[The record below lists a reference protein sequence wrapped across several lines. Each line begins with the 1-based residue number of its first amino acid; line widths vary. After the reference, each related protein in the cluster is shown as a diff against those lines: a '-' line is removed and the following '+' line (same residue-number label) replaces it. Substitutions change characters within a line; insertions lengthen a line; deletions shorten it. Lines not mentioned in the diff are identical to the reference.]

1 MKKLIFLI
9 ALLLTFQMG
18 WAQKE
23 QGLGHVV
30 ILGDSETWI
39 GGDKCNGERGWS
51 TWFAKETKPASCR
64 SYARSGATWTC
75 TENTKETIE
84 EYSEKLSDN
93 NVIYN
98 QMQRLNMACLLGEQ
112 PVPDV
117 IFIAAGTNDVWFS
130 KKRPRL
136 YDAKQLAEYNATVAP
151 SRLQTLTD
159 AFLCI
164 TRILSERY
172 PKARIVVLTP
182 FQCIR
187 VSDAEIGRIG
197 DLMEQ
202 LAQTATKDNIPVD
215 IIRMDKLS
223 PVKSRKERVALC
235 YTYDGVHT
243 SKAGAMKHGNIVAT
257 ELKHILAT
265 DK

>member
-1 MKKLIFLI
+1 
-9 ALLLTFQMG
+9 
-18 WAQKE
+18 
-23 QGLGHVV
+23 
-30 ILGDSETWI
+30 
-39 GGDKCNGERGWS
+39 
-51 TWFAKETKPASCR
+51 
-64 SYARSGATWTC
+64 
-75 TENTKETIE
+75 
-84 EYSEKLSDN
+84 
-93 NVIYN
+93 
-98 QMQRLNMACLLGEQ
+98 MACLLGEQ

-130 KKRPRL
+130 KKRPNVFGPSQVEE
-136 YDAKQLAEYNATVAP
+136 YSATLAPT
-151 SRLQTLTD
+151 RMLTLTD
-159 AFLCI
+159 AILGI
-164 TRILSERY
+164 THTLHERY
-172 PKARIVVLTP
+172 PHARIVLLTP

-187 VSDAEIGRIG
+187 VSDSEIGRIG

-223 PVKSRKERVALC
+223 PVKSRIERAQRQ

-243 SKAGAMKHGNIVAT
+243 NKAGAMKHGNIVAT